1 MMTNTISLGAAS
13 SLKFSVN
20 LTTKII
26 LCFLVI
32 GVMFIGTIVM
42 SYNNGTRVSEGLD
55 VINTQST
62 PVVMFSS
69 QINQLVHSYEPAYIE
84 LMSSKTTEQLK
95 QQVENITFISNQL
108 NASVSRFPL
117 QEGVNGPFRSTV
129 EELSRNI
136 ESLNTLGTEITNG
149 QNLIVSYEEMG
160 ASVINQLKKLQSEI
174 VPLAQNTLLEQEDE
188 MVISTINAVDASITN
203 GMWVIERLG
212 HAATLE
218 ELNEQK
224 NLFVS
229 WQNRHSNLLPSLI
242 FATQESGFQNFVRE
256 LSALTLSL
264 MDAIEGENG
273 LLNIQQKKLEIVGQ
287 QTQSFEQFKVL
298 LEEAGTNTNI
308 LLSSAFEE
316 NNRLSSDINDAVDT
330 QSQTIMI
337 VGISI
342 MIGIAVVSFW
352 LTRYIRNAINQ
363 LMEGLNA
370 LSEGNLSLR
379 SSSKSDDEFGRL
391 SHYVDTVAT
400 NLKGIVV
407 DIESSAHQVDTSV
420 KRVTDSSTMTREIVQ
435 RQKAELEAIAAA
447 LVEMSSTAG
456 EVASHTEAT
465 HDKIMTAGNLSREGR
480 KQVGSSRDSVEQMVA
495 QTEQTISAIDKLDEG
510 VKSIEGIIDTITA
523 IAEQTNLLALNAA
536 IEAARAGDQGRG
548 FAVVADE
555 VRSLA
560 TRTQQSTLEIQ
571 NKINSM
577 IDDSK
582 VAVNAIKQSEV
593 LVSDSLKQ
601 TTLADETITEVENT
615 MAEIQDLS
623 HLISTAAEEQAV
635 TLKELDRN
643 INQVTELA
651 DQTNN
656 QAEQS
661 ETEALSQVS
670 IVQDLEKKVGQFTFD
685 R

>member
-1 MMTNTISLGAAS
+1 MTNTISLGAAS